1 MRGRSFAPFGIRFDR
16 LGPEAALGFVL
27 RWDRRRPFGYVV
39 TPNVD
44 HLGRLRRGGDLRTA
58 YDDAALCLL
67 DSRVAAGLA
76 RICGVVPP
84 PVVTG
89 ADLLA
94 AVMPALE
101 MRGARVAVVGLDEA
115 AMDAFAACYPG
126 VDFTHA
132 EPARG
137 FEQDEAALGAVVDFI
152 ERAWADCTILAV
164 GSPRQEVLAQAVR
177 RRGRALGIG
186 LCVGAA
192 PLFLSGVLRRAPAP
206 LRAAGLEWAWRLM
219 REPARL
225 ARRYLIDG
233 PPVLLAL
240 AREFRRPAL
249 PGAGSCAIDR
259 SIINGMEAQ
268 CSGRLTHD
276 GVPLVARSAQRRV
289 SGESGGDAQPGRGS
303 ARQGG

>member
-1 MRGRSFAPFGIRFDR
+1 MSGQVFAPFGLRFDR
-16 LGPEAALGFVL
+16 LGPAAALAFVL
-27 RWDRRRPFGYVV
+27 RWDRSRPFGYVV

-76 RICGVVPP
+76 RVCGAAPP

-94 AVMPALE
+94 AAMPALAA
-101 MRGARVAVVGLDEA
+101 RGARVAVVGLDAA
-115 AMDAFAACYPG
+115 AMDAFAARHPG

-137 FEQDEAALGAVVDFI
+137 FEHDEAALGAVVDFI
-152 ERAWADCTILAV
+152 ERARADCTILAV

-177 RRGRALGIG
+177 RRGRAVGIG

-192 PLFLSGVLRRAPAP
+192 PLFLSGALRRAPAP

-240 AREFRRPAL
+240 AAEFRRPAL
-249 PGAGSCAIDR
+249 PQPGSCAIDR

-268 CSGRLTHD
+268 CSGRLSHD
-276 GVPLVARSAQRRV
+276 GVPLVPRSAQRRV
-289 SGESGGDAQPGRGS
+289 PDQPGGDASPGGGS